1 MSSELQKEPKVF
13 VIVDGHALIYRAY
26 HAFPALTDPKGRLVN
41 AVYGFTRILLT
52 AIGELKPEYLC
63 VAFDSKG
70 PTKRASE
77 LYDQY
82 KAQRAPMPDDLIPQI
97 ALVKDVVDALN
108 IPRFELSGFEADDLI
123 GTVSKRV
130 SAGNGV
136 RAADGGP
143 ALAAPLLAAG
153 ADDLGDAGS
162 DSGEGY
168 LKQARRRGATVITVD
183 APREVEAAV
192 TALFERHGASN
203 VTSR

>member
-1 MSSELQKEPKVF
+1 MAKIAASFEQEQADAVVAELSRMQ
-13 VIVDGHALIYRAY
+13 VDGLDWRVDDSSDGGNAGAGMGGDVPLAAI
-26 HAFPALTDPKGRLVN
+26 PA
-41 AVYGFTRILLT
+41 
-52 AIGELKPEYLC
+52 
-63 VAFDSKG
+63 S
-70 PTKRASE
+70 
-77 LYDQY
+77 
-82 KAQRAPMPDDLIPQI
+82 
-97 ALVKDVVDALN
+97 
-108 IPRFELSGFEADDLI
+108 
-123 GTVSKRV
+123 

-183 APREVEAAV
+183 APREAEAAV